1 MGRAQDIGE
10 ASVHN
15 PEAIAFVDTK
25 AEGGNDATLLFQGVL
40 ICWGRGE
47 RERGINMEVN

>member
-15 PEAIAFVDTK
+15 PEAIAFVNTK

-40 ICWGRGE
+40 ICRWRGRE
-47 RERGINMEVN
+47 REGENMEVN